1 MADKHIYFIVAEEKI
16 ENISKFNPQLI
27 NQLTNK
33 FEKIYILNLFNLKL
47 FTKKKDFK
55 YEKKITDQIFIL
67 NFADTKE
74 FKKFAFQ
81 KSIVSILNIGKDPSY
96 FNIHYQMKK
105 FDIKLI
111 MIMDLSQIGNS
122 MTANLNLKYLLAARQ
137 NYFNKGFYHF
147 FRFMT
152 IINLF
157 PKIDLLFES
166 NSEVKGY
173 IENSRSKRIENYM
186 PFLKISY
193 FKEVVLV
200 NSIYFDKINLIF
212 KNKKQKKDH
221 IIYIDTHFDH
231 PDKLSREGKISAN
244 KQNTFYENL
253 EEFLKKISQ
262 IYKKPIKISKH
273 PKNNSRHKFYKSFEI
288 SQINTDEEIF
298 DSEIILYTVSSAV
311 LNAVILKKKIINLK
325 SKLLGDYLQ
334 NIGNQYVK
342 SLGLVSYDIDKY
354 QNIKKDELDKKL
366 NDSIINYENYI
377 NFKLIADGN
386 NLSCVKILETIL
398 FKFFK

>member
-1 MADKHIYFIVAEEKI
+1 MEDKHIYFIVAEKKI

-27 NQLTNK
+27 NQLTKK

-55 YEKKITDQIFIL
+55 YEEKITDQIFVL
-67 NFADTKE
+67 NFANTKE

-96 FNIHYQMKK
+96 FNIHYQIKK
-105 FDIKLI
+105 FNIKLI
-111 MIMDLSQIGNS
+111 MIMNLSQIGNS

-137 NYFNKGFYHF
+137 NYFNKGFYHV

-152 IINLF
+152 LINLF

-173 IENSRSKRIENYM
+173 IENSRSKKIEKYI

-193 FKEVVLV
+193 FKEVVLI
-200 NSIYFDKINLIF
+200 NSIYFDKINLNF
-212 KNKKQKKDH
+212 KNKKQKRDH

-231 PDKLSREGKISAN
+231 PDRLSREGKISAN
-244 KQNTFYENL
+244 KQNTFYDNL
-253 EEFLKKISQ
+253 EKFLKNISQ
-262 IYKKPIKISKH
+262 IYKMPVKISKH
-273 PKNNSRHKFYKSFEI
+273 PSNNSRHEFYKSFEI
-288 SQINTDEEIF
+288 SKINTDEEIF
-298 DSEIILYTVSSAV
+298 DSEIIIFTVSSAV

-354 QNIKKDELDKKL
+354 QNVKKIKLDKRL

-377 NFKLIADGN
+377 KLKLTADGN
-386 NLSCVKILETIL
+386 NLSSVKILETIL